1 MQALLGDTQETT
13 PEVGSEV
20 SLADEGV
27 VPGTSLSVGYTTSET
42 FSFAVPDAM
51 PAENM
56 ETEQIYET
64 GPTSSLSSTMP
75 VMMPE
80 ENVITEEQNCGD
92 NDFFT
97 SGTQWLAA
105 DTGDTQLLK
114 DHTYCRVPP
123 LESTG

>member
-27 VPGTSLSVGYTTSET
+27 APGTPLSVGYTTSET

-56 ETEQIYET
+56 ETEQIYEI
-64 GPTSSLSSTMP
+64 GPTSSLRRPS
-75 VMMPE
+75 
-80 ENVITEEQNCGD
+80 
-92 NDFFT
+92 
-97 SGTQWLAA
+97 
-105 DTGDTQLLK
+105 QL
-114 DHTYCRVPP
+114 
-123 LESTG
+123 